1 MKYRYLF
8 KEEKQLES
16 ALEVDKNETDN
27 IYEELMS
34 IGFDSL
40 DASIGSVELHE
51 RLNINDD
58 FLKKSAKVIRITG
71 PHSNSNLKAKK
82 SPIDIS
88 KDVDVD
94 DIDDFLRS
102 LDNEPQTA
110 KPSIKNIGKKKIN
123 TIVNNKDDDENWL
136 DDILK

>member
-40 DASIGSVELHE
+40 DASID
-51 RLNINDD
+51 N
-58 FLKKSAKVIRITG
+58 
-71 PHSNSNLKAKK
+71 
-82 SPIDIS
+82 
-88 KDVDVD
+88 VD

>member
-40 DASIGSVELHE
+40 DASIDS
-51 RLNINDD
+51 
-58 FLKKSAKVIRITG
+58 KSAKVIRITG

>member
-40 DASIGSVELHE
+40 DASIA
-51 RLNINDD
+51 
-58 FLKKSAKVIRITG
+58 LKTIDIKDSNAMNLKHPIIPKITG

-82 SPIDIS
+82 SPIDIN

>member
-40 DASIGSVELHE
+40 DASIGS
-51 RLNINDD
+51 
-58 FLKKSAKVIRITG
+58 KSAKVIRITG

>member
-40 DASIGSVELHE
+40 DASI
-51 RLNINDD
+51 
-58 FLKKSAKVIRITG
+58 
-71 PHSNSNLKAKK
+71 AKK